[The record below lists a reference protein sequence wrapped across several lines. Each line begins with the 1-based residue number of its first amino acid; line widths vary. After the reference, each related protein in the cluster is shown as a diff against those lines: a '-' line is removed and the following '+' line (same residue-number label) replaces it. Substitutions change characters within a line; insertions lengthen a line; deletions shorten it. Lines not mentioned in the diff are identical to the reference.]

1 VRLLSLTEYQT
12 TFQVPLSAEQRDA
25 LRGVV
30 TIAPSAGPEG
40 CYDVTPSSWVGAITL
55 RDLAVEI
62 RPKLPMD
69 RLLFLISY
77 ALDPARWQ
85 DIAFAFAEHQSL
97 VEAIIPGYV
106 FQVRRAFARGLLQGY
121 RTEEAALPTVRGRLR
136 FDDQIRERFGIFPP
150 AEVRYDE
157 FTEDIEENRLIK
169 AADARLQRLRIRSDL
184 AQRQLRALDAAL
196 EAVQLVPYDSRQ
208 LPDLTYTRLNQHYQR
223 AVELAKLILRSTS
236 FELRHGRV
244 WASAFLVDMNKVF
257 EDFVVVAL
265 REALRLSE
273 TTFPQGAKGR
283 RLRLDEAR
291 AVVLEPDVSWWDGTT
306 CNFVGDVK
314 YKRIELTGTPNP
326 DLYQLLAYTVATDLP
341 GGLLIYAAGEVKPV
355 THRVVYLGKELGVVT
370 LDLRGKPPEVLD
382 QVTVLAQQVERL
394 RQRARQA

>member
-12 TFQVPLSAEQRDA
+12 AFRVQLSAEQRDA
-25 LRGVV
+25 LRRVV
-30 TIAPSAGPEG
+30 TIVPSAGAEG
-40 CYDVTPSSWVGAITL
+40 CYDVTPGSLVGAITMH
-55 RDLAVEI
+55 DLAIQIE
-62 RPKLPMD
+62 PKLPID

-85 DIAFAFAEHQSL
+85 DTAFAFAEHRSL
-97 VEAIIPGYV
+97 VEAILPGYV

-184 AQRQLRALDAAL
+184 ARRQLRALDAAL
-196 EAVQLVPYDSRQ
+196 EAVQLFPYDPRQ
-208 LPDLTYTRLNQHYQR
+208 LPDLTYSRLNKHYR
-223 AVELAKLILRSTS
+223 GAVELAKLILRSTS

-244 WASAFLVDMNKVF
+244 WASAFLVDMSRVF

-273 TTFPQGAKGR
+273 RTFPQGAKGR
-283 RLRLDEAR
+283 RLRLDEAC
-291 AVVLEPDVSWWDGTT
+291 AVVLEPDVSWWDGPT

-314 YKRIELTGTPNP
+314 YKRVESTGTPNP

-341 GGLLIYAAGEVKPV
+341 GRAA
-355 THRVVYLGKELGVVT
+355 Y
-370 LDLRGKPPEVLD
+370 LRG
-382 QVTVLAQQVERL
+382 R
-394 RQRARQA
+394 RG